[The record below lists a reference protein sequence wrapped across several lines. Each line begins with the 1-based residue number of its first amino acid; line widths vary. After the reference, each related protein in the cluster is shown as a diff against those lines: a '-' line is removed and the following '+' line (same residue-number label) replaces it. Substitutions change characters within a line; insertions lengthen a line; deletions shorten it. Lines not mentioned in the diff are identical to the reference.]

1 MREIPRPRRSGLTN
15 FEPRPSSSDTFN
27 AVKDAAAGRQ
37 VAMEPSN
44 ADLAHTHRADISE
57 AHPIQAARPQ
67 GPKDQDVGARVLFFP
82 DSAIADSS
90 DVALVAMLVEGDVRA
105 PRIVWQRFA
114 PMVHRMLRR
123 AFGPECEIDD
133 MAQEVF
139 LVLFRRAHT
148 LREPQ
153 ALRAFVISITA
164 HVIRYELRRKA
175 ATRWLSFGEPA
186 AAKAKDADLDA
197 REAVKR
203 LYRIL
208 DRLNSRDRTA
218 FALRF
223 FEGLEVAEVSRAL
236 DVSLAT
242 TKRRLAHAWQ
252 RVVTHAQRDDALITY
267 LAGFSEGG
275 IS

>member
-1 MREIPRPRRSGLTN
+1 MREVPRPRNSGLTY
-15 FEPRPSSSDTFN
+15 FEPQASDSDTFQP
-27 AVKDAAAGRQ
+27 VKEAATGHRRSTEPPQEDGPQSQARVGQADVTHSRISQTQVRQAAG
-37 VAMEPSN
+37 
-44 ADLAHTHRADISE
+44 
-57 AHPIQAARPQ
+57 
-67 GPKDQDVGARVLFFP
+67 RVLFFP
-82 DSAIADSS
+82 DTALSESS
-90 DVALVAMLVEGDVRA
+90 DVSLVEMLVEGDVRA

-123 AFGPECEIDD
+123 AFGPECDIED

-164 HVIRYELRRKA
+164 HIIRYELRRKA
-175 ATRWLSFGEPA
+175 ATRWLRFGEPSV
-186 AAKAKDADLDA
+186 AKAQDADLDA

-208 DRLNSRDRTA
+208 DRLGSRDRTA

-223 FEGLEVAEVSRAL
+223 LEGLEVAEIARAL

-242 TKRRLAHAWQ
+242 TKRRLAHSWR
-252 RVVTHAQRDDALITY
+252 RVVVHAQRDEALITY
-267 LAGFSEGG
+267 LAGLNQGG
-275 IS
+275 IA

>member
-1 MREIPRPRRSGLTN
+1 MREIPRPGRSDLTY
-15 FEPRPSSSDTFN
+15 FEPPQSSADTFH
-27 AVKDAAAGRQ
+27 AVKDAATGHRVSTERAKADQAPTSQIKPNEGLTDQGR
-37 VAMEPSN
+37 
-44 ADLAHTHRADISE
+44 
-57 AHPIQAARPQ
+57 
-67 GPKDQDVGARVLFFP
+67 GGRVLFFP
-82 DSAIADSS
+82 DTALADSS
-90 DVALVAMLVEGDVRA
+90 DVSLVAMLVEGDARA

-175 ATRWLSFGEPA
+175 ATRWLSFGEPSV
-186 AAKAKDADLDA
+186 AKAKDADLDA

-208 DRLNSRDRTA
+208 DRLSSRDRTA

-252 RVVTHAQRDDALITY
+252 RVVVHAQRDDALITY
-267 LAGFSEGG
+267 LAGLSKGG